1 MSDSIV
7 SFDAEVRSGGRVLCP
22 RTRLDAQRGD
32 IVSITGASGSGKTT
46 LLLSLLGEFPGA
58 ESVSGRIRVLDVD
71 PGGLTGAALRRFRRD
86 HTAFI
91 GQDPGAELNPL
102 MSASALIREMDGDA
116 DVPGLLRTVQLDP
129 DLAERRPHQL
139 SGGQQRRVALARAL
153 ARNPE
158 LILLDEP
165 FAGLD
170 GETALSIAATLR
182 HAADGGATIVL
193 TGHDE
198 RLLGEVETKRV
209 HVGQRTDPET
219 VTPTGK
225 MPADPRHAKGGEGL
239 LRRMPP
245 QLVFDAVTVATPA
258 GIPVVKEWNAE
269 FAAGSMIALLGAS
282 GSGKS
287 TLLQAI
293 LTGRG
298 ITAGDVRR
306 PAAGG
311 IQLVPQDP
319 LSTLNP
325 VLTARGA
332 VARAAR
338 LRRGAARPTRA
349 AARERAGQLLEKV
362 GVARDLHARRPVF
375 LSGGQRQRVSLARAL
390 APEPAVLLC
399 DEVTAALDSATAESV
414 MVHLRGAA
422 DAGMLIF
429 FATHDERLAGRHC
442 DRTIRLGN
450 PADPWGEATD
460 R

>member
-71 PGGLTGAALRRFRRD
+71 PGGLTGAELRRFRRD

-209 HVGQRTDPET
+209 HVGQRTEPGNGD
-219 VTPTGK
+219 
-225 MPADPRHAKGGEGL
+225 ADGGDSGGSAPRERRGGASS
-239 LRRMPP
+239 PDAAP
-245 QLVFDAVTVATPA
+245 LVFDAVTVATPA

-429 FATHDERLAGRHC
+429 FATHDERLAERHC